1 MAASGF
7 SPTAAEYK
15 GRIEKAASEKGIAGK
30 LKIHGTG
37 NTLTLSGKLRPS
49 EHGDLLKFLK
59 GAPAGVQVVDD
70 IQYDDAPV
78 SGSGAPEAG
87 SHPVPAP
94 GRGAIHVITN
104 VVGAT
109 AVVTGAYNYTS
120 RCETPCSFSNLDPGS
135 YNLEVKKTG
144 FQPTQTALQIRAGQ
158 TLDQKINL
166 EQTALGLYIVT
177 HPAGADV
184 FINGDKQSGQTPLT
198 IPLAPNTY
206 NLVLRR
212 QGFEPYSQSVTVK
225 ENAQAQLDLEL
236 KERGA
241 HVAWAQVD
249 STPPGAEISV
259 DGIPTGKQTPARVE
273 ITSGIHTI
281 VLKKDGFQLSR
292 RPVELTEGGTV
303 SVNEKMR
310 PK

>member
-1 MAASGF
+1 
-7 SPTAAEYK
+7 
-15 GRIEKAASEKGIAGK
+15 
-30 LKIHGTG
+30 
-37 NTLTLSGKLRPS
+37 
-49 EHGDLLKFLK
+49 
-59 GAPAGVQVVDD
+59 VQVVDD
-70 IQYDDAPV
+70 IQYDDTTS
-78 SGSGAPEAG
+78 SGGAESA
-87 SHPVPAP
+87 SHPVPSP

-104 VVGAT
+104 VAGAS
-109 AVVTGAYNYTS
+109 AAVTGSYGFSAH
-120 RCETPCSFSNLDPGS
+120 CETPCSFSSLDPGG
-135 YNLEVKKTG
+135 YNLEVKKNG

-166 EQTALGLYIVT
+166 EQTALGLYIVS

-206 NLVLRR
+206 NLVLRK
-212 QGFEPYSQSVTVK
+212 QGYEPHSESVTVK
-225 ENAQAQLDLEL
+225 ENAQAQLAIEMT
-236 KERGA
+236 ERGG

-249 STPPGAEISV
+249 SNPPGADISV

-273 ITSGIHTI
+273 ITAGIHTI

-292 RPVELTEGGTV
+292 RAVELSEGGTV

-310 PK
+310 QK

>member
-1 MAASGF
+1 M
-7 SPTAAEYK
+7 
-15 GRIEKAASEKGIAGK
+15 
-30 LKIHGTG
+30 
-37 NTLTLSGKLRPS
+37 
-49 EHGDLLKFLK
+49 
-59 GAPAGVQVVDD
+59 
-70 IQYDDAPV
+70 
-78 SGSGAPEAG
+78 
-87 SHPVPAP
+87 
-94 GRGAIHVITN
+94 TN

-109 AVVTGAYNYTS
+109 AVVTGAYNYSS
-120 RCETPCSFSNLDPGS
+120 RCETPCSFSNLDPGG
-135 YNLEVKKTG
+135 YNLEVKKAG
-144 FQPTQTALQIRAGQ
+144 FQSTQTALQIRAGQ
-158 TLDQKINL
+158 ALDQKINL

-206 NLVLRR
+206 NLVLRL
-212 QGFEPYSQSVTVK
+212 QGYEPHSQSVTVK
-225 ENAQAQLDLEL
+225 ENSQAQLDIEL
-236 KERGA
+236 KAKGA

-249 STPPGAEISV
+249 SNPPGADISV

-273 ITSGIHTI
+273 ITAGIHTI

-310 PK
+310 QK

>member
-1 MAASGF
+1 M
-7 SPTAAEYK
+7 
-15 GRIEKAASEKGIAGK
+15 
-30 LKIHGTG
+30 
-37 NTLTLSGKLRPS
+37 
-49 EHGDLLKFLK
+49 
-59 GAPAGVQVVDD
+59 
-70 IQYDDAPV
+70 
-78 SGSGAPEAG
+78 
-87 SHPVPAP
+87 
-94 GRGAIHVITN
+94 
-104 VVGAT
+104 
-109 AVVTGAYNYTS
+109 
-120 RCETPCSFSNLDPGS
+120 
-135 YNLEVKKTG
+135 
-144 FQPTQTALQIRAGQ
+144 
-158 TLDQKINL
+158 

-198 IPLAPNTY
+198 IPLAPSTY

-212 QGFEPYSQSVTVK
+212 QGFEPHSQSVTVK
-225 ENAQAQLDLEL
+225 ENAQAQLDIEL

-273 ITSGIHTI
+273 ITAGIHTI
-281 VLKKDGFQLSR
+281 ILKKDGFQLSR